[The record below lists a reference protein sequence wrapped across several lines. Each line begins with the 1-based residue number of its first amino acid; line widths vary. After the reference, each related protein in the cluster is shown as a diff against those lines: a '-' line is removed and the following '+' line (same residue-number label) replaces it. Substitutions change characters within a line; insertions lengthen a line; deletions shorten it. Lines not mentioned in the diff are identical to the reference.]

1 VQVQALGHVVL
12 KVRDLDRSEGFYSD
26 VLGMRIIARIPDPR
40 MTFFRLATSKSHHD
54 FALMELG
61 PHAASLDQ
69 DAIGLAHLA
78 FRIGASGEDLH
89 LVRDVLQAS
98 ETTVLYEAERAFTKS
113 VHVLDPDGNEIELY
127 IDTSD
132 AWRTD
137 REMEGSP

>member
-1 VQVQALGHVVL
+1 MQVQALGHVVL

-26 VLGMRIIARIPDPR
+26 VLGMRI
-40 MTFFRLATSKSHHD
+40 RLATSKSHHD